1 MAEASRNNHDNGI
14 PSGLN
19 RIKTRGGVSK
29 PDELTESRS
38 YGVSRPP
45 QKHKQKTVAQGHVK
59 LANSFTEG
67 LFVLFFSRF
76 SVCLLRKRWNKKKLG

>member
-1 MAEASRNNHDNGI
+1 MAEASQNNHDNGI

-59 LANSFTEG
+59 LANSFTE
-67 LFVLFFSRF
+67 
-76 SVCLLRKRWNKKKLG
+76 

>member
-1 MAEASRNNHDNGI
+1 MNCNLFAVMAEASRNNHDNGI

-29 PDELTESRS
+29 PDELIESRS

-59 LANSFTEG
+59 LANSSTEG
-67 LFVLFFSRF
+67 LFVLFFF
-76 SVCLLRKRWNKKKLG
+76 LVFLFVC